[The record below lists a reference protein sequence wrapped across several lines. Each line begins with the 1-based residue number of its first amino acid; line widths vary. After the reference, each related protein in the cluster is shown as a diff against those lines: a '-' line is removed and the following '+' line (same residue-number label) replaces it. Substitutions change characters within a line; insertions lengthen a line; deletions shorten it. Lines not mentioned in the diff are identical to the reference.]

1 VENFGVAR
9 GPLVSPPEAVYL
21 ELAATPAQLPANED
35 PKSVASHAAPAICS
49 KARRPDAAAAA
60 VVARPLAILLLLSR
74 P

>member
-49 KARRPDAAAAA
+49 KARRPDAAAA